1 LDERELSFALSMV
14 KGIRPRDDNEG
25 MLAAQMAAVHIATMT
40 AARRLANVETID
52 QQDSASNMFNKCART
67 FAAQVEALKKYRS
80 TGEQSIKVQ
89 HVNVHDG
96 GQAIVTST
104 MQTGGGGNGKS
115 DDQPHES
122 GAPAATG
129 PALLSNLQAHAP
141 AMPCASGSGL
151 ERVPVP
157 RSARRSSH
165 REA

>member
-1 LDERELSFALSMV
+1 MV

-25 MLAAQMAAVHIATMT
+25 MLAAQMTAVHIATMT

-67 FAAQVEALKKYRS
+67 FTAQVEALKKYRS

-104 MQTGGGGNGKS
+104 MQTGGGGNGKR

-122 GAPAATG
+122 SAAAATG
-129 PALLSNLQAHAP
+129 PALLGNIEAHAP
-141 AMPCASGSGL
+141 AMPSASSSGL
-151 ERVPVP
+151 DRLPVP
-157 RSARRSSH
+157 RSTRRSSD
-165 REA
+165 RQA

>member
-67 FAAQVEALKKYRS
+67 FTAQVEALKKYRS

-96 GQAIVTST
+96 GQAIVSST
-104 MQTGGGGNGKS
+104 LQTGGGGYEKS
-115 DDQPHES
+115 DDQPHEER
-122 GAPAATG
+122 ARG
-129 PALLSNLQAHAP
+129 PALLGNLEAHAP
-141 AMPCASGSGL
+141 AVPCASGSGL
-151 ERVPVP
+151 DRVPVP
-157 RSARRSSH
+157 RSARRSAD
-165 REA
+165 RQA